1 MVANEHKLKKGA
13 DLGDVKCVRS
23 IAKVIVFSM
32 FFAIRVSEH
41 SQSQDEKESFA
52 RPVLAGLSEALDSVQ
67 MVLSFLLFVISF
79 PNHCR

>member
-1 MVANEHKLKKGA
+1 MVANEHELKKGA

-41 SQSQDEKESFA
+41 S
-52 RPVLAGLSEALDSVQ
+52 
-67 MVLSFLLFVISF
+67 
-79 PNHCR
+79 